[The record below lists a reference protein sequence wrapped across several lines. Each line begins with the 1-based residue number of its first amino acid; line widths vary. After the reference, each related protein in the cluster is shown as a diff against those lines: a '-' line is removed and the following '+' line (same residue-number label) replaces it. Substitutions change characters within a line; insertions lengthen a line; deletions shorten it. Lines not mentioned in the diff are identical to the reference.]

1 LGEKGPIF
9 QLSPQA
15 YALLC
20 LFDGEHSMSAAI
32 DYAKQLGSKARAQEE
47 IEDMIAMIRYAQFEA
62 GTVIDEQALE
72 AILRG

>member
-1 LGEKGPIF
+1 
-9 QLSPQA
+9 
-15 YALLC
+15 
-20 LFDGEHSMSAAI
+20 MSAAI

>member
-1 LGEKGPIF
+1 LRLGEKGPIF

-32 DYAKQLGSKARAQEE
+32 DYAKQLGSK
-47 IEDMIAMIRYAQFEA
+47 
-62 GTVIDEQALE
+62 VIDEQALE